1 MHMTL
6 YFDFMVTSYTTI
18 KVPDELLKEIEKL
31 IKDHPE
37 LGYRNRSEFIIEAI
51 RDRIILL
58 KKSSN
63 S

>member
-1 MHMTL
+1 
-6 YFDFMVTSYTTI
+6 MVTSYTTI